1 MAYTR
6 RDFVGIMS
14 AAVAAG
20 AARTGSTQTAHSADD
35 PLGIRSDFP
44 VTRDFTYLN
53 SAYIGPSPQSV
64 VDATKNFLQ
73 TKADN
78 PLRLGPMLNETAAV
92 REKFAKLI
100 NAKLGEIGLLSTT
113 SEGENIVTAALGLR
127 VGDNVIIDNL
137 HYDTTVILYNHLVK
151 TLGIELRVV
160 ENVDGVS
167 PLDAF
172 AKQVDERTRLISVSW
187 VSHQNGF
194 RHDLNELAELAHAHD
209 AYLYVDAIQGVGAL
223 NLDVGD
229 ADIDF
234 LAAGGYKCLLAGY
247 GVAPFFVRSELL
259 DEISVDRIGW
269 RQVQSSPA
277 PNEFQFYED
286 ARKFGYATPAF
297 AAIYQMSAAL
307 DYVSSV
313 GVSAIENHTVPLARR
328 LNRSLREQ
336 GFSVMTPMDNQSTI
350 IAFEYG
356 IDPAR
361 AKQAFDDANIQ
372 ASFREDDTQIRI
384 GLALFNND
392 EDIDRLLEVVRG
404 WV

>member
-1 MAYTR
+1 
-6 RDFVGIMS
+6 MS

-20 AARTGSTQTAHSADD
+20 AARTGSTQPVRSADD

-44 VTRDFTYLN
+44 VTHDFTYLN

-64 VDATKNFLQ
+64 VDATKIFLQ

-100 NAKLGEIGLLSTT
+100 NANVGEVGLLSTT

-137 HYDTTVILYNHLVK
+137 HYDTTVILYNHLVQ
-151 TLGIELRVV
+151 TLGIELRIV

-172 AKQVDERTRLISVSW
+172 AQQIDERTRLISVSW

-194 RHDLNELAELAHAHD
+194 RHDLTALAELAHVHD

-223 NLDVGD
+223 DLDVRD

-297 AAIYQMSAAL
+297 AAIYQMSSAL
-307 DYVSSV
+307 DYVSGV
-313 GVSAIENHTVPLARR
+313 GVKAIEDHAVPLARR
-328 LNRSLREQ
+328 LNNSLREQ
-336 GFSVMTPMDNQSTI
+336 GFSVLTPADNQSTI
-350 IAFEYG
+350 IAFEHG
-356 IDPAR
+356 VDPSS
-361 AKQAFDDANIQ
+361 AKQAFDDVRIQ
-372 ASFREDDTQIRI
+372 ASFREDDLQIRI
-384 GLALFNND
+384 GIALFNNN
-392 EDIDRLLEVVRG
+392 EDIDRLLDVTGR
-404 WV
+404 WA

>member
-6 RDFVGIMS
+6 RDFVGILS
-14 AAVAAG
+14 AAAATG
-20 AARTGSTQTAHSADD
+20 AARSGAAEPSRSADD

-53 SAYIGPSPQSV
+53 SAYIGPSPQPV

-78 PLRLGPMLNETAAV
+78 PLRLGPMLGETAAV

-100 NAKLGEIGLLSTT
+100 KANVGEIGLLSTT

-167 PLDAF
+167 PLDTF

-194 RHDLNELAELAHAHD
+194 RHDLKALAELAHAHN

-223 NLDVGD
+223 NLDVSD

-259 DEISVDRIGW
+259 DEISADRIGW

-307 DYVSSV
+307 DYVSDV
-313 GVSAIENHTVPLARR
+313 GVKAIENHTVPLACR

-350 IAFEYG
+350 IAFEHG
-356 IDPAR
+356 IDPAS

-384 GLALFNND
+384 GIALFNNN
-392 EDIDRLLEVVRG
+392 EDIDRLLELVRG
-404 WV
+404 WA